1 MKKYLIFM
9 IIFFVFIGCKYEP
22 RELKVLRGDENPK
35 NSFYSSLSSSSEAN
49 KSEELVATV
58 KINESNNAL
67 KEKEIQSSLEIEKLK
82 TSSQIELAKIEAER
96 EKKIKELEAK
106 NALQLASINKESLL
120 EEKKLEVQIEEKKYE
135 FLKIAVMVLA
145 VIFLIGLI
153 IAYFINKR
161 NRELKLKLQEEEAR
175 HQKELQMQEHYHQ
188 RVTKILDIISTQ
200 KLSPE
205 SEREMIAVLKET
217 TKSQKVIIDKSE
229 KENKKL
235 IVKK

>member
-1 MKKYLIFM
+1 MKKYFIF
-9 IIFFVFIGCKYEP
+9 ILALFVFAGCKYEP
-22 RELKVLRGDENPK
+22 RELKVLRGDENSK
-35 NSFYSSLSSSSEAN
+35 NSFYSSLASSKDKNNSENLTA
-49 KSEELVATV
+49 L

-67 KEKEIQSSLEIEKLK
+67 KAKEIQSSIEIEKLK
-82 TSSQIELAKIEAER
+82 SASQIELAKIEAER
-96 EKKIKELEAK
+96 EKKLKELETQ
-106 NALQLASINKESLL
+106 NALKLANINKESLL
-120 EEKKLEVQIEEKKYE
+120 EEKKLEVVMAEKKYE
-135 FLKIAVMVLA
+135 FLKIAVAILAA
-145 VIFLIGLI
+145 VILISLI
-153 IAYFINKR
+153 VAYFINKR

-205 SEREMIAVLKET
+205 SEREMITVLKET
-217 TKSQKVIIDKSE
+217 TRSQKVIIDKSE